1 MSVQLRTQGGL
12 VALGRIVNL
21 SLSGALVQTALQ
33 APLFSRVLLTVA
45 MDRKHKAQME
55 AQIVRQTDLGLA
67 VEWSEFGNDMIQ
79 AIMAHRRPA
88 QARAGSIDQ
97 AGG

>member
-33 APLFSRVLLTVA
+33 APLLSRLQVTIAL
-45 MDRKHKAQME
+45 DRRHKAQMD
-55 AQIVRQTDLGLA
+55 AQVVRQTELGLA
-67 VEWSEFGNDMIQ
+67 VEWSEFGNDEIQ
-79 AIMAHRRPA
+79 ALLAHRRPA
-88 QARAGSIDQ
+88 QARAG
-97 AGG
+97 

>member
-21 SLSGALVQTALQ
+21 SLSGALVQTTLK
-33 APLFSRVLLTVA
+33 APLFSRVQLTVA
-45 MDRKHKAQME
+45 VDRKHKAQME

-67 VEWSEFGNDMIQ
+67 VEWSEFGNDLIQ
-79 AIMAHRRPA
+79 AILAARQPA
-88 QARAGSIDQ
+88 QARAG
-97 AGG
+97 